1 MVGCAAIAFSLWGIR
16 MADDRDSGREAAPN
30 GIDLTV
36 PSVARMYDYYLGG
49 KDNYQVDRDAS
60 DALSLAAP
68 GTQALAI
75 NNRRFLQRAVRVLAT
90 EFGIRQ
96 FVDHG
101 SGLPTQ
107 DNVHEIAQGVDSDAR
122 VVYIDHDPIV
132 LAHGRAILADNDRT
146 TVITADFR
154 DTDAILDHP
163 DVVKLIDLD
172 KPVAALFLSVLH
184 CLPDSDD
191 PAGLVKRVM
200 DRLPS
205 GSFVVISH
213 LVAADTEIRE
223 RLSNFMLTAT
233 EGNWG
238 RVRESTDVGTYFAG
252 LELLEPGLVE
262 VSTWRPDDAPG
273 AATQETTEWI
283 EFGGV
288 ARKL

>member
-1 MVGCAAIAFSLWGIR
+1 

-49 KDNYQVDRDAS
+49 KDNYQVDREAS

-122 VVYIDHDPIV
+122 VAYIDHDPIV

-238 RVRESTDVGTYFAG
+238 RVRESADVATYFAG
-252 LELLEPGLVE
+252 LELLDPGLVE
-262 VSTWRPDDAPG
+262 VSTWRPDDTPG